1 MSSFGINLD
10 LQLRGESGLKRAI
23 RGAEQLETLFK
34 RISDKGLDLSKIKGI
49 QKTGDIADFKKKF
62 TDLAKEIAAG
72 KKKFGDT
79 EVSIRRYRDAF
90 KQLAANTKA
99 GTPSFNE
106 FTAAIAQLDQE
117 LDKIAKASENARRA
131 QLGLLSVEE
140 EAAQVARQ
148 QAQLK
153 ADQKKER
160 EAAARR
166 RNAREAK
173 READALAKLNRQ
185 QERDAKF
192 AKQRS
197 RRQRGRAIGDFAA
210 SVGFPLL
217 FGGGIGS
224 IAGGGIGSIIGSATG
239 IGFGA
244 QIIGSAI
251 GQELNEAAQAVSRF
265 AKTVTSA
272 ASSVGQLIDAV
283 GVRGTGTAAS
293 ARFAETLG
301 IGAVGRASLQSELAD
316 IVGDKGVKSLEA
328 LADSSTEAANSISR
342 FGAEVAAKFAPVLT
356 MVNETI
362 TAFLGRNPAVKQLE
376 QKRKDLIALKEAGS
390 QGYVIKRVEGEI
402 GRLEAKAAP
411 ALARKAELEE
421 KIEQVKASM
430 INLEKEALQLEQS
443 RLTARRDGL
452 AAAQG
457 NLAVSRIQHDL
468 LLLQLEIDAGVSKE
482 KEEQL
487 ELQKQILIEQKKTAE
502 AARDNAAE
510 LARRQIRKEQMS
522 GAVKQ
527 IGMLKQEQDMQLK
540 LKQME
545 KGRFEFFEE
554 EAASLEHRL
563 TVTEMTLDI
572 EQKRDLIGVNEAER
586 VASINQDY
594 ELRRRLA
601 KEQYD
606 LDSLALEQANAAYR
620 LSRLQVEQEIKL
632 QSLKAGV
639 SAAQQIRATSPFEQ
653 QTGLLDP
660 FFGNS
665 NQLQIEQAFRYN
677 ESLMLLGQ
685 QLDDVIAKQQIFVL
699 APGVRRGLEDQEATI
714 RNQIANF
721 KEYQPAIDAAALA
734 QARFNDAMG
743 ITVPVTDALFD
754 NLLAVAEG
762 TKTAEQAF
770 ADFLRSI
777 ASMLFDAA
785 KQIIATYISIGI
797 ARMFAG
803 VSGSGGEAINANSL
817 KQIEHYSGIGASTD
831 VSGFIPRANGGPVG
845 AGQSY
850 LVGERGPELFVPRSS
865 GTVVPNDKL
874 GGDNISVVVNVDAKG
889 TSVQGNDQQ
898 GNQLGRALSATI
910 QQELIKQKRPG
921 GLLA

>member
-185 QERDAKF
+185 QERDAKL
-192 AKQRS
+192 AKQRQ
-197 RRQRGRAIGDFAA
+197 RKQRGRAIGDFAA

-224 IAGGGIGSIIGSATG
+224 VAGGAIGSIAGSATG

-244 QIIGSAI
+244 QILGSAL
-251 GQELNEAAQAVSRF
+251 GGGLEQAARAAAEF
-265 AKTVTSA
+265 ATTLTSA
-272 ASSVGQLIDAV
+272 TSSVDQLIDAV
-283 GVRGTGTAAS
+283 GVRRTGTATS
-293 ARFAETLG
+293 ARFAQTLG
-301 IGAVGRASLQSELAD
+301 IGGVARAGLQSELAD

-328 LADSSTEAANSISR
+328 LADSSAEAANSVSQ
-342 FGAEVAAKFAPVLT
+342 FGAKITAGFAPALTAINKTISAVL
-356 MVNETI
+356 
-362 TAFLGRNPAVKQLE
+362 GGSPAVQRLE
-376 QKRKDLIALKEAGS
+376 QKEKDLAGLKEAGS
-390 QGYVIKRVEGEI
+390 QGFAIK
-402 GRLEAKAAP
+402 RLEAEIAQLRRDSSEE
-411 ALARKAELEE
+411 LARHAELQEAI
-421 KIEQVKASM
+421 KQVTDGM
-430 INLEKEALQLEQS
+430 VGLEDQALRLEQS
-443 RLTARRDGL
+443 KLTARRDGL
-452 AAAQG
+452 AFAQG
-457 NLAVSRIQHDL
+457 NLAVDRLKQDL
-468 LLLQLEIDAGVSKE
+468 LVVE
-482 KEEQL
+482 L
-487 ELQKQILIEQKKTAE
+487 ELQGDITDERREQLKLQERILGVQIQTAE
-502 AARDNAAE
+502 AARNNAAE
-510 LARRQIRKEQMS
+510 LARRQIQKEQMS
-522 GAVKQ
+522 GAVNQ
-527 IGMLKQEQDMQLK
+527 IKAIRKEQK
-540 LKQME
+540 LELQYQQGRE
-545 KGRFEFFEE
+545 GRFALFEREAQLLDREFV
-554 EAASLEHRL
+554 SNGLI
-563 TVTEMTLDI
+563 LDI
-572 EQKRDLIGVNEAER
+572 ERKKALVGVTEAER
-586 VASINQDY
+586 ISSINRD
-594 ELRRRLA
+594 
-601 KEQYD
+601 YD
-606 LDSLALEQANAAYR
+606 LRVRLLEKEFDLNKQNLEQAKAAYD
-620 LSRLQVEQEIKL
+620 LSRLQVEQA
-632 QSLKAGV
+632 LKMERMQAGI

-653 QTGLLDP
+653 ETRLLDP
-660 FFGNS
+660 FFGES
-665 NQLQIEQAFRYN
+665 SQLQVEQTLRYN
-677 ESLMLLGQ
+677 ENLALLGQ
-685 QLDDVIAKQQIFVL
+685 QLDDVIAKQQIFAL
-699 APGVRRGLEDQEATI
+699 APEVRQGLKDQENTI

-734 QARFNDAMG
+734 QARFNEAMA
-743 ITVPVTDALFD
+743 ITVPVTDSLFD
-754 NLLAVAEG
+754 SLVSVVDG

-777 ASMLFDAA
+777 ASMLADAA
-785 KQIIATYISIGI
+785 KQMIATYIAIGI

-803 VSGSGGEAINANSL
+803 VPAQSSGPNIEGVQQYVTEPFNAGDFTNAFSGKAL
-817 KQIEHYSGIGASTD
+817 
-831 VSGFIPRANGGPVG
+831 GGQVG
-845 AGQSY
+845 AGRPY
-850 LVGERGPELFVPRSS
+850 MVGERGPELFVP
-865 GTVVPNDKL
+865 GAQGNIVPNNAM
-874 GGDNISVVVNVDAKG
+874 GSANVTVNVDASG
-889 TSVQGNDQQ
+889 SSVQGDSNQAT
-898 GNQLGRALSATI
+898 QLGNVLAAAV
-910 QQELIKQKRPG
+910 QAELVKQKRPG
-921 GLLA
+921 GLLAS